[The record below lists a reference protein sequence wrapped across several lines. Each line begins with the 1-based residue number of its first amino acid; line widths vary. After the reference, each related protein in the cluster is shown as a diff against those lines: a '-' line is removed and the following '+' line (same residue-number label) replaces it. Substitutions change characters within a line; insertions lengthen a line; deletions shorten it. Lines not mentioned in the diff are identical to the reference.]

1 MEEEEKKGEKQEDE
15 EDEKETGKRESYH
28 MARKKTMSCFSGDSR
43 IP

>member
-15 EDEKETGKRESYH
+15 EEAGKRESYH
-28 MARKKTMSCFSGDSR
+28 MARKKIMSCFSGDSR